1 MKKISQI
8 ACLSA
13 ISIALLSGCA
23 GKSGDSTSSNSAG
36 LPDWVMAPEIEGGIA
51 ATSCVPDTNNLNLNR
66 SQAMA
71 NARANLAKEI
81 GVKVQAMDKEFQRSA
96 NVDGQ
101 IETGGTFESVSRQVA
116 NQYLTGSRPAKTDYV
131 DLNGQRNLCVMVTLQ
146 PEATKKLFDQIIKQ
160 SSRAMSPAKEDVLYE
175 EFRAAK
181 AQNELIEATR

>member
-1 MKKISQI
+1 MKKTFQV

-13 ISIALLSGCA
+13 ICVAMLSGCA
-23 GKSGDSTSSNSAG
+23 GNAPKAPNNSAG

-51 ATSCVPDTNNLNLNR
+51 ATSCTPDTKNLNLNR

-81 GVKVQAMDKEFQRSA
+81 GIKVQAMDKEYQRSA

-101 IETGGTFESVSRQVA
+101 IETGGTFESVSKQVA
-116 NQYLTGSRPAKTDYV
+116 DQYLNGTRAAKTDYV
-131 DLNGQRNLCVMVTLQ
+131 DINGQRNLCVMVVLQ
-146 PEATKKLFDQIIKQ
+146 PDATKGLFEKILQQSNRKL
-160 SSRAMSPAKEDVLYE
+160 SPAKEDVLYE

-181 AQNELIEATR
+181 AQDELSEATRR